1 PRLLRV
7 TLESIHHR
15 QCPLLHLAVNVAG
28 FAAEKES
35 LIRVSLRRNSRQ
47 AARARRIEP
56 VDAKR
61 HHYPEEGIMIANQ
74 TLNREVSGGL

>member
-1 PRLLRV
+1 PPRLLRV

-35 LIRVSLRRNSRQ
+35 LIRVSLDEFPQSIAP
-47 AARARRIEP
+47 AAIAAVRCFFDELLY
-56 VDAKR
+56 KR
-61 HHYPEEGIMIANQ
+61 
-74 TLNREVSGGL
+74 

>member
-35 LIRVSLRRNSRQ
+35 LIRVSLTLCLRC
-47 AARARRIEP
+47 
-56 VDAKR
+56 VD
-61 HHYPEEGIMIANQ
+61 HSPGFVIAGW
-74 TLNREVSGGL
+74 EVVMQ